1 MIQEVDQS
9 SLKCII
15 IIVPNPLN
23 RLLLYFC
30 FALFYL

>member
-1 MIQEVDQS
+1 MEES
-9 SLKCII
+9 SLKRII
-15 IIVPNPLN
+15 IIVPNPLK